1 MTLNVGILTFHWT
14 PHIGASLQTI
24 ALYHTLYSRFNVSII
39 NFLPRLSILVRP
51 TVNLGKIVEK
61 YRGNSIRFAMRT
73 SLGEI
78 ANYLFQFSAE
88 QRKELNHKKI
98 LEMLKLTRPLRS
110 LNELKEEVKHFDVI
124 VVGSD
129 QVWNPV
135 FLRYS
140 DYAYLLPFKVDGL
153 KKVSYAASFGIDN
166 LDTIPVKLLT
176 IYSRCLRDFIAIS
189 VREQSH
195 VSWVSK
201 LISREVEHALD
212 STFLFD
218 ASFWKSLASIHT
230 FSDLKDGDIVFVY
243 NLNFETIKSIEP
255 LLVKLDKY
263 GFQIVAYAR
272 PQPFPFQQGFSDITY
287 YIKLKKKLKIKFLE
301 YIDPFEFLRL
311 IAMSRYTI
319 TNSYHGTIFSIL
331 FEKNFITILPRGTS
345 VRILDLLNLLGLRD
359 RAVYDANEALKRLEE
374 EVEYKGVR
382 EKLEFHRRR
391 SYNFLISAI
400 KGRIQRVS

>member
-14 PHIGASLQTI
+14 PHIGALLQMI
-24 ALYHTLYSRFNVSII
+24 ALYHVLYLQFDVSII
-39 NFLPRLSILVRP
+39 NLLPRLSILVRP

-61 YRGNSIRFAMRT
+61 YRGNSIRFAMRI

-78 ANYLFQFSAE
+78 ASYLFQFSTE
-88 QRKELNHKKI
+88 QRKELNHRKI
-98 LEMLKLTRPLRS
+98 LKMLKLTRPLRS

-176 IYSRCLRDFIAIS
+176 IYSRSLRDFTAIS

-201 LISREVEHALD
+201 LINREVEHALD
-212 STFLFD
+212 PTLLFD
-218 ASFWKSLASIHT
+218 ASFWKSLASAHT
-230 FSDLKDGDIVFVY
+230 FSDLKDGDTVFVY
-243 NLNFETIKSIEP
+243 NLNFEMIKSIES

-263 GFQIVAYAR
+263 GFRIIAYAKPR
-272 PQPFPFQQGFSDITY
+272 PFPFQRGLSDIMH
-287 YIKLKKKLKIKFLE
+287 YIKLRKKLEIAFLE
-301 YIDPFEFLRL
+301 YINPFEFLNL
-311 IAMSRYTI
+311 IAKSRYII

-331 FEKNFITILPRGTS
+331 FEKNFITILPRGKS
-345 VRILDLLNLLGLRD
+345 IRILDLLNLLGLRD
-359 RAVYDANEALKRLEE
+359 RAVYDVNEALKRLKE
-374 EVEYKGVR
+374 EVDYKGVR

-400 KGRIQRVS
+400 KG